1 MLASELLVDES
12 RPDELLPLDT
22 DSGESRFLFW
32 PVPDG
37 WFVSGED
44 GTFQISGGVLIMCVC
59 PSGDGTGDEELSTR
73 GDVVLMAGALTVSQA
88 VDRWGK
94 LAYRLAGR
102 PLSFR

>member
-1 MLASELLVDES
+1 MLAIELLVDES

-44 GTFQISGGVLIMCVC
+44 GTFQISGGVVIMCVC
-59 PSGDGTGDEELSTR
+59 PSGDGIERWPGDSQELFVRNLPT
-73 GDVVLMAGALTVSQA
+73 
-88 VDRWGK
+88 
-94 LAYRLAGR
+94 
-102 PLSFR
+102 